1 MCCDLESMGRV
12 AMSIPSIP
20 PEIRPVPRRHR
31 SDRPAAPT
39 AAAPTSGP
47 VALDDLPPLERIPRD
62 GPLPATFYQQWAWE
76 ALNGEPSANLNLP
89 FVVRFTLPVSLPA
102 LFASLRELERRQEG
116 LRSRLVR
123 AADEPW
129 ALCQVVDPPG
139 QLEVPLIDLSR
150 LDRAAR
156 EAERG
161 RLATEDATR
170 PLHLTATMFRA
181 QLVRLG
187 EADHT
192 LLLNLCHLFGDGWSI
207 ELLRAELAAL
217 YTAFAAGRRSP
228 LPELPIQFADFAVW
242 QRRIAEGAV
251 VSRQLEY
258 WRERLAAV
266 PIPLVLQGDWP
277 DLPRQG
283 KGTVQ
288 SGCGF
293 SAPVTARIRDLARA
307 QGATTA
313 ILLLAAFGLLLAA
326 YTGETDVVIESLVLG
341 RQRPELAAVVG
352 LFINSLPHRTDL
364 SGHPGFAEALRR
376 TRDGVVED
384 YCNQDVSFPKLML
397 ELYPGRRY
405 LSRVA
410 FNMLSFPTETPLEA
424 WDREQAI
431 FSYEGRRPDLE
442 APKYDLLVMGHEDR
456 DHLLLALVGAA
467 ARFNDQTVADVAADL
482 EDLITRALV
491 EPGAPVAHLL
501 PEPRYRYA
509 RPAA

>member
-1 MCCDLESMGRV
+1 
-12 AMSIPSIP
+12 MSTPPAP
-20 PEIRPVPRRHR
+20 PELRPLPRRR
-31 SDRPAAPT
+31 VTATGPLPEMPASVVAERP
-39 AAAPTSGP
+39 SGP
-47 VALDDLPPLERIPRD
+47 AVVEDLPPIERVPRD
-62 GPLPATFYQQWAWE
+62 GRLPATFYQQWAWE
-76 ALNGEPSANLNLP
+76 TLNGEPSANLNLP
-89 FVVRFTLPVSLPA
+89 FVVRFNLPVSLPV

-123 AADEPW
+123 AAEEPW
-129 ALCQVVDPPG
+129 ALCQVVEPPG
-139 QLEVPLIDLSR
+139 RLAVPLIDLTR
-150 LDRAAR
+150 LGPAAR

-161 RLATEDATR
+161 RLATEDAAR
-170 PLHLTATMFRA
+170 PLHLTAMTMFRA

-187 EADHT
+187 ETDHT

-217 YTAFAAGRRSP
+217 YTAFAAGHPSP

-242 QRRIAEGAV
+242 QRRIAAGAV
-251 VSRQLEY
+251 VLRQLEY

-313 ILLLAAFGLLLAA
+313 ILLLAAFGLLLSA
-326 YTGETDVVIESLVLG
+326 YTGETDVVIESMVLG
-341 RQRPELAAVVG
+341 RLHPELAAVVG

-364 SGHPGFAEALRR
+364 SGHPSFAEALRR

-410 FNMLSFPTETPLEA
+410 FNMLSFPTETSLET

-456 DHLLLALVGAA
+456 EQLRLVLVGTA
-467 ARFNDQTVADVAADL
+467 ARFNEQTMADVAADL
-482 EDLITRALV
+482 EKLITRALV

-501 PEPRYRYA
+501 PQPRYRYA
-509 RPAA
+509 RPTD